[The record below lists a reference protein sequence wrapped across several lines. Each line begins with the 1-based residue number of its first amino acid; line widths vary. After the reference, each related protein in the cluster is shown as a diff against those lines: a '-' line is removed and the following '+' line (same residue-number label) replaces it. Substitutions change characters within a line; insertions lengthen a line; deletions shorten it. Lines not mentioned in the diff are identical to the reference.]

1 MVQFTNAFRDMD
13 GVRAE
18 MDLSRG
24 MFVIETKDLVRD
36 LLNSVLDEVV
46 GSVSWVGL
54 GVDYRYWTDQ

>member
-1 MVQFTNAFRDMD
+1 MD